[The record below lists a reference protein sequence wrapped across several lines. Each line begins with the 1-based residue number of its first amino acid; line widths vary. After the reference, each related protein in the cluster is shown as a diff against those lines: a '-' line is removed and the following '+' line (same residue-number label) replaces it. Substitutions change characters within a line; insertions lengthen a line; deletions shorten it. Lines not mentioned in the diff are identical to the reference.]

1 LSIDFSSQKKQLEQ
15 QFKDLHALANQTDKS
30 FKGAVSAQEKKQ
42 IKGLEALEKR
52 LLKAEKKA
60 HKDYVDRLES
70 LHLELFPN
78 GGLQERIT
86 NFSEFYIEHGDAF
99 IESLKSEL
107 IPLNQKFHILTL

>member
-1 LSIDFSSQKKQLEQ
+1 MKQ
-15 QFKDLHALANQTDKS
+15 QFKQLHTIASQTDNS

-42 IKGLEALEKR
+42 IKGLEVLEKR

-78 GGLQERIT
+78 GSLQERVI
-86 NFSEFYIEHGDAF
+86 NFSELYLEHGDAF
-99 IESLKSEL
+99 IEHLKREL
-107 IPLNQKFHILTL
+107 APLNQKFHILTL